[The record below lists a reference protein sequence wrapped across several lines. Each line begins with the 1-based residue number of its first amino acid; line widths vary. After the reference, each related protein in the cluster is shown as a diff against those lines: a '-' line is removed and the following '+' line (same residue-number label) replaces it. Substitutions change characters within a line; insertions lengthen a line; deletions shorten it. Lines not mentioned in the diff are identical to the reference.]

1 MRCFEVALSSLEVK
15 VIEKKPD
22 VIVFATKGD
31 LHKFYEDIQNG
42 KTVLLTWTDGDCE
55 VSELLTPNNSPQI
68 NDGSVKLM
76 SKEIIKKK

>member
-1 MRCFEVALSSLEVK
+1 VVTSTSEVK
-15 VIEKKPD
+15 VIEKKSD
-22 VIVFATKGD
+22 VIVFASKSD

-42 KTVLLTWTDGDCE
+42 KTVLLTWIDGDCE

-76 SKEIIKKK
+76 SKETIKKK